1 MIEVNGYKLENGIIY
16 NEISKITYGK
26 YIYVL
31 LVNENDNEDMCI
43 RKLMKKEDDVYLSML
58 DREEYDIILKK
69 FTEEN
74 KDEI

>member
-1 MIEVNGYKLENGIIY
+1 MIEVNGYKLENGVVY

-43 RKLMKKEDDVYLSML
+43 RKLMKKDNDVYLSML

>member
-31 LVNENDNEDMCI
+31 LVNEKDNEDMCI